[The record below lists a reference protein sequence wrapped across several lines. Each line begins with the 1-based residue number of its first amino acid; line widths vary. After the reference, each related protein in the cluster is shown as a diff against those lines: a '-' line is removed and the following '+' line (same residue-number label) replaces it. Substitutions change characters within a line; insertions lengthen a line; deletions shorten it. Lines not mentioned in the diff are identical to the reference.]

1 MPPAFTLSQDQTLR
15 FFRRH
20 VSQRSNSAPIT
31 QPITLTNPSPSGHP
45 SPHSPQH
52 PTPTAP
58 QHSHAKNTTRTK
70 HQEAGCQNRATN
82 YSNFPQPI
90 NSLKEQDPHP
100 GPETQPGA
108 PPHHCEE
115 WITAFRRGDVPTGFR
130 RGVQPR
136 FSANQAGSVG
146 LRSGGAAF
154 TGGASRSQHT
164 PAIEVSWLPSPATH

>member
-15 FFRRH
+15 FFRHH

-31 QPITLTNPSPSGHP
+31 QPITLTKSTSIRPPFPPLISAPSPTP
-45 SPHSPQH
+45 STH
-52 PTPTAP
+52 AP
-58 QHSHAKNTTRTK
+58 KSQIDRTK
-70 HQEAGCQNRATN
+70 KQDAFKGNQLL
-82 YSNFPQPI
+82 YFPQPMH
-90 NSLKEQDPHP
+90 SLKEQDPHP

-108 PPHHCEE
+108 PPHRCEE
-115 WITAFRRGDVPTGFR
+115 WITAFRRGGVPTGFH
-130 RGVQPR
+130 RGVQAR

-146 LRSGGAAF
+146 LRSGEAAF